1 MLNNNLM
8 EVDRKRMTLACLANQ
23 SCTEFVPAQTQ
34 LVFYF
39 DKKKEETIA
48 FMQTNSAYLE
58 FKISVS
64 TEEITEFA
72 RSYQRNPFYLFL
84 LDFSRLN
91 EQCSDDCNQDDFIKK
106 TSISMYVISN
116 PKSQNKVIIFN

>member
-1 MLNNNLM
+1 
-8 EVDRKRMTLACLANQ
+8 MTLACLANQ

-84 LDFSRLN
+84 LDFSRL
-91 EQCSDDCNQDDFIKK
+91 KK
-106 TSISMYVISN
+106 NRLMYSKLVHCFNSLY
-116 PKSQNKVIIFN
+116 IFSWS